1 MPKAKP
7 VSLYPLSF
15 DEAINALIR
24 VDVEHVGYGSKK
36 TKNKHPKKKNK
47 ND

>member
-15 DEAINALIR
+15 DEAIKAIIGT
-24 VDVEHVGYGSKK
+24 EPK
-36 TKNKHPKKKNK
+36 TEKKKPTRK
-47 ND
+47 PKTLKSHS